1 MKKVLLLLLIF
12 ICFTGCSKCPT
23 CEECSSES
31 TKENIKEITY
41 NQEELKSLLLQYGKF
56 VYDEVDFKK
65 MDTTTNVYYM
75 TIKELY
81 ENNGYDITQ
90 FIKNNCK
97 LDTTKIEVKVIDRE
111 TSNIEYNPVL
121 DCNEK

>member
-1 MKKVLLLLLIF
+1 MKKVLLLLLIL
-12 ICFTGCSKCPT
+12 ICFTGCSKCPV

-31 TKENIKEITY
+31 AGENVKEIVY
-41 NQEELKSLLLQYGKF
+41 NQEELKSLLLQYGKL
-56 VYDEVDFKK
+56 VYDKVDFKK

-97 LDTTKIEVKVIDRE
+97 LDTTKIEVTVIDRE
-111 TSNIEYNPVL
+111 TSDIKYNPIL
-121 DCNEK
+121 DCNKK